1 MYRNYLHMYM
11 KKLVLIIAILS
22 VATGVATAQTFTP
35 TKIDNPMIQS
45 QQIMQPGAAYEGTV
59 YEPFSNTT
67 PSEQSEV
74 GASYSPSSKPGPRR
88 SLIGG
93 PEDELGPSPLGD
105 GVLPLLLCAAV
116 FCGVIA
122 LRRKRSAE

>member
-1 MYRNYLHMYM
+1 M

-35 TKIDNPMIQS
+35 TKIDNPTIQS
-45 QQIMQPGAAYEGTV
+45 QQIMQPGAVYEGTV

-74 GASYSPSSKPGPRR
+74 GSSYSPARRPGIRR
-88 SLIGG
+88 EG
-93 PEDELGPSPLGD
+93 EW
-105 GVLPLLLCAAV
+105 
-116 FCGVIA
+116 
-122 LRRKRSAE
+122 

>member
-1 MYRNYLHMYM
+1 MHM

-35 TKIDNPMIQS
+35 TKIDNPTIQS

-74 GASYSPSSKPGPRR
+74 GGDYSPANSRGSVRKSGNWGPG
-88 SLIGG
+88 L
-93 PEDELGPSPLGD
+93 DEYGQGPSPLGD
-105 GVLPLLLCAAV
+105 GVWPLLLCAVV

>member
-1 MYRNYLHMYM
+1 MYMYRNYLHMYM

-35 TKIDNPMIQS
+35 AQLDNQAIQS
-45 QQIMQPGAAYEGTV
+45 QQIMQTGAAYEGTV

-74 GASYSPSSKPGPRR
+74 GASYSPSSKPGLR
-88 SLIGG
+88 S
-93 PEDELGPSPLGD
+93 ENRTET
-105 GVLPLLLCAAV
+105 
-116 FCGVIA
+116 
-122 LRRKRSAE
+122 LR

>member
-1 MYRNYLHMYM
+1 M

-35 TKIDNPMIQS
+35 TKIDNPTIQS

-67 PSEQSEV
+67 PSEQNEV
-74 GASYSPSSKPGPRR
+74 GADYSPASRPGVQSRR
-88 SLIGG
+88 GLIGG
-93 PEDELGPSPLGD
+93 PEDPAGPSPLGD
-105 GVLPLLLCAAV
+105 GVWPLLLCAVV

>member
-1 MYRNYLHMYM
+1 M

-35 TKIDNPMIQS
+35 TKIDNPTIQS
-45 QQIMQPGAAYEGTV
+45 QQIMQPGAVYEGTV

-74 GASYSPSSKPGPRR
+74 GSGYSPARRPGIRR
-88 SLIGG
+88 EG
-93 PEDELGPSPLGD
+93 EW
-105 GVLPLLLCAAV
+105 
-116 FCGVIA
+116 
-122 LRRKRSAE
+122 

>member
-1 MYRNYLHMYM
+1 MHM

-35 TKIDNPMIQS
+35 AKLDNQAIQS
-45 QQIMQPGAAYEGTV
+45 QQIMQTGAAYEGTV

-67 PSEQSEV
+67 PSEQSAI
-74 GASYSPSSKPGPRR
+74 GADQSQGNRPGIRR
-88 SLIGG
+88 DKIGG
-93 PEDELGPSPLGD
+93 PDYGQSNEFPLGD

>member
-1 MYRNYLHMYM
+1 MHM

-35 TKIDNPMIQS
+35 TKIDNPTIQS

-74 GASYSPSSKPGPRR
+74 GASYAPSSKPGPRR
-88 SLIGG
+88 SLIVG
-93 PEDELGPSPLGD
+93 PEDPAGPSPLGD
-105 GVLPLLLCAAV
+105 GVWPLLLCAAV

-122 LRRKRSAE
+122 LRRKRAESK

>member
-1 MYRNYLHMYM
+1 MYM

-35 TKIDNPMIQS
+35 TKIDNPTIQS
-45 QQIMQPGAAYEGTV
+45 QQIMQSGAAYEGTV
-59 YEPFSNTT
+59 YEPFSTTT

-74 GASYSPSSKPGPRR
+74 GADYSSNPTNASRR

-93 PEDELGPSPLGD
+93 PEDPSGPSPVGD
-105 GVLPLLLCAAV
+105 ALLPLMLMAMV
-116 FCGVIA
+116 YVVYR
-122 LRRKRSAE
+122 RRKQQIEKKES